1 MSQILRENQHVVSCR
16 GFIYRALEEDWDPT
30 AAGRRCQKLFWSLP
44 AGFEVA
50 PDDSD
55 TRRVL
60 QTSFLCANYM
70 ILANG
75 GMYATAAS
83 SSNPGGQVNVK
94 YKYLKSRQSA
104 AGVLEL
110 LPDYSQLYI
119 QATDGVVI
127 CVSNALCALPLPICQ
142 LTTQSNHRSL
152 RCAPH
157 V

>member
-1 MSQILRENQHVVSCR
+1 MRNTLERS
-16 GFIYRALEEDWDPT
+16 GYAYRALEEDWDPT
-30 AAGRRCQKLFWSLP
+30 VRGRRCQKLFWSLP

-60 QTSFLCANYM
+60 QTSFLCAPYM

-75 GMYATAAS
+75 GKYNTAAS
-83 SSNPGGQVNVK
+83 ASNPGDQDRVNEK
-94 YKYLKSRQSA
+94 KYLKSRQSA

-110 LPDYSQLYI
+110 LPDYSQPYI
-119 QATDGVVI
+119 EATDGVVI

>member
-1 MSQILRENQHVVSCR
+1 MRNTLERS
-16 GFIYRALEEDWDPT
+16 GYAYRALEEDWDPT
-30 AAGRRCQKLFWSLP
+30 VRGRRCQKLFWSLP

-60 QTSFLCANYM
+60 QTSFLCAPYM

-75 GMYATAAS
+75 GKYNTAAS
-83 SSNPGGQVNVK
+83 ASNPGDQDRVNEK
-94 YKYLKSRQSA
+94 KYLKSRQSA

-127 CVSNALCALPLPICQ
+127 CV
-142 LTTQSNHRSL
+142 
-152 RCAPH
+152 
-157 V
+157 